1 MLRLP
6 ADHRQAMIDHAVR
19 DLPNEACGLVAGPL
33 NGDVV
38 ESVYPCG
45 NDEAS
50 PVIYTLNPGDFLRAD
65 LDAQSQRR
73 EVVGVYHSHT
83 HTDAYPS
90 PTDVGKAPD
99 PGWHYILVSLKY
111 DPPVVRSF
119 RIVEGEIAEEEIV
132 DEEVVTD
139 AG

>member
-38 ESVYPCG
+38 ESVYLCG